1 MTLDR
6 LQPIGFAEAAP
17 NFIRNRKERGLFVH
31 RPVRGHARCP
41 SFRTAAS
48 KNLASGFL
56 VRQPIPASEHLP
68 HAFASAAANFSRNS
82 ATRLPATAALYRAV
96 DRISPMGR
104 ISFAAHFLAVSIND
118 GSILFPVSACS
129 VSFKRSGMGATL
141 PSASRTSR
149 IAPLAIWPK
158 AARQTLEMACA
169 LRVPTFR
176 ACEIYPENR
185 RGSEISRINS
195 SAARAVCL

>member
-1 MTLDR
+1 MTPER
-6 LQPIGFAEAAP
+6 FEPIGFAEAAP
-17 NFIRNRKERGLFVH
+17 NFILHRKKRSLFIH
-31 RPVRGHARCP
+31 RPVRGHARRP
-41 SFRTAAS
+41 SFRTAAG
-48 KNLASGFL
+48 KNLASSFL
-56 VRQPIPASEHLP
+56 VRQPIPASEHLA
-68 HAFASAAANFSRNS
+68 HAFAPSAASFSRNS
-82 ATRLPATAALYRAV
+82 ATRLPATTDLYRAV
-96 DRISPMGR
+96 DRISSIGR
-104 ISFAAHFLAVSIND
+104 ISFATFFLAASIDD

-129 VSFKRSGMGATL
+129 VSFKRNGMGATL
-141 PSASRTSR
+141 PSARRTSR
-149 IAPLAIWPK
+149 IVPFAIWPK